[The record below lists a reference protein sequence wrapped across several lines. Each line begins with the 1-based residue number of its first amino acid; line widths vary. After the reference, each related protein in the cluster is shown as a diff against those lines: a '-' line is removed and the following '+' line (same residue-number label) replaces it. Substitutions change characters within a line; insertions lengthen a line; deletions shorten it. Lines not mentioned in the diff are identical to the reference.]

1 MAGWIIGT
9 VTLPY
14 NIERID
20 IGGDPKTEDFALDGD
35 EPIVEVVAP
44 ATLDLTLYGSVAL
57 NGGVKATMFSTYI
70 AGLLSQ
76 RGTSISVT
84 DPEGTYSGTY
94 YMNCKITDE
103 SIGNFIRFRY
113 AITLRVVTSVN
124 VL

>member
-1 MAGWIIGT
+1 MAGWTIGT

-14 NIERID
+14 NIDRID
-20 IGGDPKTEDFALDGD
+20 IGGAPKTENFDLDGE
-35 EPIVEVVAP
+35 EPIKNVLSP
-44 ATLDLTLYGSVAL
+44 PTMDLTLYGSVAA

-70 AGLLSQ
+70 SGLLTQ

-94 YMNCKITDE
+94 YMDCKITDE

-113 AITLRVVTSVN
+113 VIMLEVVTSVN